1 MALNLSTLT
10 SPATSGDV
18 LAEVLTTADFLE
30 PVPVLRNLATGSKKG
45 GDAKQDVA
53 LNQPKALPLIDGD
66 GYLYASGVSGNY
78 GEADSPIL
86 PSTGD
91 FDLTIDFVW
100 KDTAFNNQDLFA
112 QYDFSFIGRF
122 FIYITPDG
130 ALNTFWNGG
139 SDHQSGAAGS
149 IIEGR
154 RHVARFNRTGNT
166 FAVYLDGV
174 SYYSYTVGSTVP
186 IAQVDSTIGN
196 GSTTRTAQHFK
207 GAIFSV
213 TEGSNTNI
221 DFTATNVRHGDTKF
235 RCATGQVVTI
245 NQAGNDPATVIKKPV
260 LRFDGTN
267 DGLQGLFGQTI
278 TDGYMFAAFSVL
290 GDGGES
296 FGRVFTLNSAGA
308 SDADAES
315 YIPAYK
321 YLNSINGFS
330 GATGSNTMSHDG
342 LYSSENGDI
351 LNEHKFTASSQLGKV
366 NGADVKTNTA
376 NLSSVSIEEFNIC
389 FDQDQTR
396 SVSVDLEYLAL
407 FPADSVPDEA
417 TATKIRNYINKR
429 NNVFDLKDGFGYY
442 FYDAQKAPVGN
453 ITDVNTWSGRIVGS
467 DNGDSASI
475 VAQQATANDQPVSD
489 GYVVTFADNTDH
501 LDIPSTT
508 QAGWQ
513 VVGTSLGTFV
523 YKVNN
528 TAVTELNL
536 LGNLGDAA
544 QRKTGDLYGVIL
556 LPESA
561 TGKDIEEARK
571 LLIDRGAADGVI
583 ASSVESFWRSRADIV
598 EFSRVD
604 FTGVSN
610 VRFGWNSC
618 SAMTNFNVGSLPDAT
633 NVYNAFR
640 SSGLTVFN
648 TDLPSAVRVDFAWK
662 SCASLASFGPVDIPN
677 CTNFTSAWQGCSSL
691 TSFPADAKL
700 GTEANNVNF
709 RAHGSQVDLLRLAL
723 RCRLRLTQVT
733 HGMNCTSLTSFSSE
747 LPSVT
752 NALSAW

>member
-30 PVPVLRNLATGSKKG
+30 PTPVLRNLARGSNKG

-235 RCATGQVVTI
+235 KCATGQVVTI
-245 NQAGNDPATVIKKPV
+245 NQSGNDPATVIKKPV
-260 LRFDGTN
+260 LRFDGADDFMGGVLN
-267 DGLQGLFGQTI
+267 QTV
-278 TDGYMFAAFSVL
+278 TGGYMFAAFSVL
-290 GDGGES
+290 GNGGETY
-296 FGRVFTLNSAGA
+296 GRVF
-308 SDADAES
+308 
-315 YIPAYK
+315 
-321 YLNSINGFS
+321 SINSTGVTDGANSGFIYS
-330 GATGSNTMSHDG
+330 LRHDDTSPTALGYYKGGTYSPSHLG
-342 LYSSENGDI
+342 LFDDANGDI
-351 LNEHKFTASSQLGKV
+351 LHEVKAAD
-366 NGADVKTNTA
+366 GAQF
-376 NLSSVSIEEFNIC
+376 S
-389 FDQDQTR
+389 
-396 SVSVDLEYLAL
+396 
-407 FPADSVPDEA
+407 
-417 TATKIRNYINKR
+417 
-429 NNVFDLKDGFGYY
+429 
-442 FYDAQKAPVGN
+442 
-453 ITDVNTWSGRIVGS
+453 
-467 DNGDSASI
+467 
-475 VAQQATANDQPVSD
+475 
-489 GYVVTFADNTDH
+489 
-501 LDIPSTT
+501 
-508 QAGWQ
+508 
-513 VVGTSLGTFV
+513 
-523 YKVNN
+523 KVNN
-528 TAVTELNL
+528 ADNITTTLNL
-536 LGNLGDAA
+536 GS
-544 QRKTGDLYGVIL
+544 V
-556 LPESA
+556 
-561 TGKDIEEARK
+561 
-571 LLIDRGAADGVI
+571 
-583 ASSVESFWRSRADIV
+583 SSQ
-598 EFSRVD
+598 EFSI
-604 FTGVSN
+604 SN
-610 VRFGWNSC
+610 YRAKRSHRPRIPC
-618 SAMTNFNVGSLPDAT
+618 ALP
-633 NVYNAFR
+633 R
-640 SSGLTVFN
+640 IHHRCPSG
-648 TDLPSAVRVDFAWK
+648 R
-662 SCASLASFGPVDIPN
+662 CA
-677 CTNFTSAWQGCSSL
+677 
-691 TSFPADAKL
+691 
-700 GTEANNVNF
+700 
-709 RAHGSQVDLLRLAL
+709 
-723 RCRLRLTQVT
+723 
-733 HGMNCTSLTSFSSE
+733 
-747 LPSVT
+747 
-752 NALSAW
+752 